1 MSDLLLVDNDPRIAE
16 LLAFFLK
23 KRGHTVRT
31 AKSFAEARVALAV
44 REPDLML
51 SDLDL
56 GGERGDEELPKL
68 SREGILPP
76 TLVVS
81 GYLDAATERA
91 LSAIPAVLGT
101 LRKPFD
107 LSTLEA
113 RVQRALDE
121 AGRARAAVTRPEA
134 GLGEP
139 SSEDGWTDV
148 APFLGE
154 TP

>member
-1 MSDLLLVDNDPRIAE
+1 MSDILLVDNDPRIAE

-31 AKSFAEARVALAV
+31 VKSFREARAALAV

-68 SREGILPP
+68 SREGLLPP

-91 LSAIPAVLGT
+91 LGAIPAVLGT

-113 RVQRALDE
+113 RVQRALEE
-121 AGRARAAVTRPEA
+121 AARPRAAVARPEA
-134 GLGEP
+134 GLGET
-139 SSEDGWTDV
+139 SNEDGWTDV
-148 APFLGE
+148 APFLGG

>member
-16 LLAFFLK
+16 LLAFFLA

-31 AKSFAEARVALAV
+31 AKSFTEARGALAV

-56 GGERGDEELPKL
+56 GGERGEEELPKL
-68 SREGILPP
+68 AREGLLPP

-81 GYLDAATERA
+81 GYLDVATERA
-91 LSAIPAVLGT
+91 LSAIPAILGT

-121 AGRARAAVTRPEA
+121 VGRARAGVARPA
-134 GLGEP
+134 ADPGEG
-139 SSEDGWTDV
+139 SDEDGWTDV
-148 APFLGE
+148 APFSGG